1 MIYYDSH
8 IHTSFSTDSDTPM
21 ENMVRQA
28 IQNGLRGITF
38 TDHMDFN
45 FPLKYRWDNSL
56 LEMPPFLFSLPD
68 YHATIQELKKKYKN
82 DIDIY
87 YGVEMGLKTDSHAEN
102 HSLCLTDWLDYT
114 IGSIHL
120 VDNIDPY
127 YPEYWNSFE
136 EKKGLARY
144 FETTLQNL
152 TQLGDIHIDTLGHLD
167 YIIRYSPSGYKL
179 YSYRMFSDVIDEI
192 LHILIER
199 GISLEINTSGYKN
212 GGLMPNPGEDII
224 RRYKE
229 LGGEMIT
236 FGSDA
241 HTTQLLSARFDDAEK
256 TARNAGFEYYTTFIQ
271 HKPTFHSFL

>member
-1 MIYYDSH
+1 MITYDSH

-21 ENMVRQA
+21 EDMVKQG
-28 IQNGLRGITF
+28 IKNGLQGMTF

-45 FPLKYRWDNSL
+45 FPLKYLKDTSSSA
-56 LEMPPFLFSLPD
+56 MPPFLCSLPD
-68 YHATIQELKKKYKN
+68 YHACIRELKKKYQN
-82 DIDIY
+82 DIEIY
-87 YGVEMGLKTDSHAEN
+87 YGVEMGLKSDAKAEN
-102 HSLCLTDWLDYT
+102 HSLSRTDWLDYT

-127 YPEYWNSFE
+127 YPEYWDSFE

-152 TQLGDIHIDTLGHLD
+152 VELGDTHIDTLGHLD
-167 YIIRYSPSGYKL
+167 YIVRYSPSGYRL
-179 YSYRMFSDVIDEI
+179 YSYPMFADVIDEI
-192 LHILIER
+192 LCILIER

-212 GGLMPNPGEDII
+212 GGIMPNPGEEIV

-229 LGGEMIT
+229 LGGELIS

-241 HTTQLLSARFDDAEK
+241 HTTELLSARFNDAEK
-256 TARNAGFEYYTTFIQ
+256 IARNAGFEYYATFIQ